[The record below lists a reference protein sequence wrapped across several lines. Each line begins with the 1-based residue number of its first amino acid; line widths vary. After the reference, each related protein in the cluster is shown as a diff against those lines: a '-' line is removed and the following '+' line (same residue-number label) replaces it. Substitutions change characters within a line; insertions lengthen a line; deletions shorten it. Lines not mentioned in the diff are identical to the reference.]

1 MASPRDPSPA
11 TPNAPII
18 FRSKRKRPTLRS
30 RREEPERDETPANV
44 SGGEGAASGEEGDE
58 DVSVAEVLRQRR
70 RQGRLRGVGVTSEGA
85 LQRVGGEDDE
95 EEEGLVVRG
104 RDATSPEAVGGI
116 SGRFA
121 PQTGLV
127 GELVNKHM

>member
-1 MASPRDPSPA
+1 MESPGDPSPA
-11 TPNAPII
+11 APDTPVI

-30 RREEPERDETPANV
+30 RREESERDTTPANV
-44 SGGEGAASGEEGDE
+44 SGGEGAGSGKEGEE

-70 RQGRLRGVGVTSEGA
+70 RQARLRGVGVTSESVHP
-85 LQRVGGEDDE
+85 RDSVEDE
-95 EEEGLVVRG
+95 EGEGLMVPG
-104 RDATSPEAVGGI
+104 RDAMSPEAVGGI

>member
-11 TPNAPII
+11 TPDAPVI

-30 RREEPERDETPANV
+30 RREDAEPDATPANF
-44 SGGEGAASGEEGDE
+44 SRAEGAESGAEGEE

-70 RQGRLRGVGVTSEGA
+70 RQGRLRGVAAASESAHPRDDVGDGEVEGA
-85 LQRVGGEDDE
+85 L
-95 EEEGLVVRG
+95 VRA